1 MKPIHVVMIY
11 SPMIPA
17 LDFST
22 HQSATSPK
30 DTEAPNFARRRAASV
45 INKLPLAPPLLLP
58 PPLPQLELDHHH
70 HPDGLK
76 S

>member
-1 MKPIHVVMIY
+1 MKPIHAVMIY
-11 SPMIPA
+11 SPIIPN
-17 LDFST
+17 FST
-22 HQSATSPK
+22 HQCATSPK
-30 DTEAPNFARRRAASV
+30 DTEAPNFAKRRAASV

-58 PPLPQLELDHHH
+58 PPLPHLELDHHH